1 MIAAARKRM
10 DIVGTYCLA
19 LITAFGGGT
28 VRDLLID
35 RRPFF
40 WVRHQEYL
48 WIIGL
53 LCAGFVYFRPF
64 HARVSRWHAR
74 AVAIDAMGLALF
86 TLSGVGFALGS
97 GMPMLTAS
105 LIGVITGTFGGVLRD
120 VVSNEIPVLFQPGRS
135 YAVSSSPAPVSFG
148 GAWLG
153 LPTRSP
159 RGWRSARSWR
169 FDWSR
174 CALACGSDPFFC
186 VSRRSTCRGA
196 IDGILLR
203 RRIGANERTAVT
215 SPPWPRDQ
223 ETRSAKDARTPAG
236 LPQERRGRAGQP
248 AAPPRPAERAA
259 RPARRFSDSRQ
270 RRRSLHPPR

>member
-1 MIAAARKRM
+1 MTTSTLTAAVETAAVLVSALAGMIAAARKRM

-35 RRPFF
+35 RRPSF

-64 HARVSRWHAR
+64 HARVSRWHAE

-120 VVSNEIPVLFQPGRS
+120 VVSNEIPVIFQPGS
-135 YAVSSSPAPVSFG
+135 LYAVSSFAGAWVYLG

-153 LPTRSP
+153 VPH
-159 RGWRSARSWR
+159 
-169 FDWSR
+169 
-174 CALACGSDPFFC
+174 ALAAGLAFCTIVALRLVSVRFGVRVPDPFWL
-186 VSRRSTCRGA
+186 SDA
-196 IDGILLR
+196 Q
-203 RRIGANERTAVT
+203 
-215 SPPWPRDQ
+215 PP
-223 ETRSAKDARTPAG
+223 
-236 LPQERRGRAGQP
+236 
-248 AAPPRPAERAA
+248 PPR
-259 RPARRFSDSRQ
+259 
-270 RRRSLHPPR
+270 